1 MEKNKAMKS
10 NKEHYMW
17 WSWGGAGLSGVF
29 TKGFRGKVII
39 YQRTEDMGEQT
50 MLIFITKA
58 EEAAS
63 AKTLRWVLRE

>member
-1 MEKNKAMKS
+1 M
-10 NKEHYMW
+10 
-17 WSWGGAGLSGVF
+17 G
-29 TKGFRGKVII
+29 KGFRGKVII